1 MAVPFPYTQ
10 DVEKA
15 MKTLYLS
22 LRENDRRRYAAV
34 EAAKLGHGGL
44 DYICGVLGCDP
55 KTIRQGRRDLE
66 QLTEQNPQDIVPDPR
81 VRQPGGGRKSH
92 LDAIPELRAVLHVV
106 LEEHTAGLPMQPD
119 LIWTDLTPKDIR
131 VQLAEYNLVIS
142 ENTIRSLLDHEGFRR
157 RQMQKDLAMGE
168 HIHRDAQ
175 FENIA
180 QFKDIYRHS
189 VNPIVSI
196 DAKKRELI
204 GTFYR
209 DGRVYTR
216 GGGLLAWDH
225 DFPSWAEGVV
235 LPYSIYDL
243 KRNFGY
249 ISLGTSHDTS
259 AFACDSIG
267 WWWDTYGRFAYP
279 DATSIC
285 LLCDGG
291 GSNSADKYLFK
302 EELQKLCNR
311 IGLEIRVTHYP
322 AYCSKFNPIERR
334 LFPHMTRAAQGV
346 LFDSVATV
354 KRLFEK
360 TSTATGLGVVVEILD
375 KVYETGRKYAEG
387 FKENMKILF
396 DKFLPKWN
404 YRAVPQPA

>member
-1 MAVPFPYTQ
+1 M
-10 DVEKA
+10 
-15 MKTLYLS
+15 
-22 LRENDRRRYAAV
+22 
-34 EAAKLGHGGL
+34 
-44 DYICGVLGCDP
+44 GVRSELAE
-55 KTIRQGRRDLE
+55 RDL
-66 QLTEQNPQDIVPDPR
+66 DF
-81 VRQPGGGRKSH
+81 
-92 LDAIPELRAVLHVV
+92 
-106 LEEHTAGLPMQPD
+106 
-119 LIWTDLTPKDIR
+119 
-131 VQLAEYNLVIS
+131 S
-142 ENTIRSLLDHEGFRR
+142 ENYIRDLLAQEGYRR
-157 RQMQKDLAMGE
+157 RQAQKCLAMGT
-168 HIHRDAQ
+168 HVDRDAP

-180 QFKDIYRHS
+180 QFKYIYLHS
-189 VNPIVSI
+189 PNPIVSI
-196 DAKKRELI
+196 DTKKRELL

-209 DGRVYTR
+209 DGKLYTR

-235 LPYSIYDL
+235 IPYSIYDL

-267 WWWDTYGRFAYP
+267 WWWDAHGRLCHPHAR
-279 DATSIC
+279 SIC

-302 EELQKLCNR
+302 EDLQKLANR
-311 IGLEIRVTHYP
+311 IGLEIRVAHYP
-322 AYCSKFNPIERR
+322 PYCSKFNPIEHR

-360 TSTATGLGVVVEILD
+360 TSTKTGLGVVVEILN
-375 KVYETGRKYAEG
+375 KVYETGRTYAEG
-387 FKENMKILF
+387 FKKNMKILF

-404 YRAVPQPA
+404 YRAVPQLA